1 MCLGIPGRVVDV
13 RSGSHLARVD
23 VAGVLRDIDL
33 AAVAGSVERGDYILV
48 HSGFALERMSATEAR
63 DAMAT
68 FGISPGNRGPAP
80 RETGP
85 GDS

>member
-1 MCLGIPGRVVDV
+1 MCLGIPGQIVDT

-63 DAMAT
+63 DAMAA
-68 FGISPGNRGPAP
+68 FGISPVDRGVAP
-80 RETGP
+80 PETAP

>member
-1 MCLGIPGRVVDV
+1 MCLGIPGRVVEV

-23 VAGVLRDIDL
+23 VAGVLRDIDV
-33 AAVAGSVERGDYILV
+33 AAVAGSIERGDYILV

-63 DAMAT
+63 DALAA
-68 FGISPGNRGPAP
+68 FGISPVDRGAARHEP
-80 RETGP
+80 GP

>member
-23 VAGVLRDIDL
+23 VAGVLRDIDV
-33 AAVAGSVERGDYILV
+33 AALAGSLECGDYILV

-63 DAMAT
+63 DALAA
-68 FGISPGNRGPAP
+68 FGITPVDRGATQH
-80 RETGP
+80 ETGP
-85 GDS
+85 GAS

>member
-1 MCLGIPGRVVDV
+1 MCLGIPGQIVDT

-23 VAGVLRDIDL
+23 VAGVLRDIDV
-33 AAVAGSVERGDYILV
+33 AALTGSLRRGDYILV
-48 HSGFALERMSATEAR
+48 HSGFALERMSPTEAR

-68 FGISPGNRGPAP
+68 FGISPVNRGAAA
-80 RETGP
+80 RENGP

>member
-23 VAGVLRDIDL
+23 VAALTGSLR
-33 AAVAGSVERGDYILV
+33 RGDYILV

-63 DAMAT
+63 DAMAA
-68 FGISPGNRGPAP
+68 FGISPVDRGVAP
-80 RETGP
+80 PETAP

>member
-23 VAGVLRDIDL
+23 VAGVLRDIDV
-33 AAVAGSVERGDYILV
+33 AAVTGSLTRGDYILV

-63 DAMAT
+63 DAMAA
-68 FGISPGNRGPAP
+68 FGISPVDRGAAP
-80 RETGP
+80 PETAP